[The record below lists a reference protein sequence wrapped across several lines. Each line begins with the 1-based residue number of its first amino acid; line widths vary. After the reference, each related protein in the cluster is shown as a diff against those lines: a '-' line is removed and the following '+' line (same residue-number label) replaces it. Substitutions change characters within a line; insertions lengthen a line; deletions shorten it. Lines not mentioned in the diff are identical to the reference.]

1 MSNALST
8 ALSNVGGNFCDR
20 HTSYA
25 IYRLKITAPIHV
37 ICKITETDNMHKR
50 QTKSA
55 SAKHQHRN
63 GQSYDT
69 YRQLS
74 DLISEK

>member
-25 IYRLKITAPIHV
+25 IYRLKITAPIHDV
-37 ICKITETDNMHKR
+37 TIFCLPRIINMS
-50 QTKSA
+50 SA
-55 SAKHQHRN
+55 MSNPNSEAK
-63 GQSYDT
+63 
-69 YRQLS
+69 
-74 DLISEK
+74 